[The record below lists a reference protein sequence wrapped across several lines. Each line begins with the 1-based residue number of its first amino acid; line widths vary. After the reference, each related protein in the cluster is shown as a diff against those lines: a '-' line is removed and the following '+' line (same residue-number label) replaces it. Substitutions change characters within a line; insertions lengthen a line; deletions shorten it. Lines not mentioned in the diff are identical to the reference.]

1 MFKNY
6 LVQTYSTQTSFGV
19 GYLEDVSDGLKLTR
33 EISHAK
39 PFTRRSA
46 QKWADRLQAKMTDT
60 RKVEVVRRINWDS
73 QEAMA

>member
-6 LVQTYSTQTSFGV
+6 LVQTYSTHTSFNT
-19 GYLEDVSDGLKLTR
+19 GYLEDVSDGFKLTR
-33 EISHAK
+33 DISHAK

-73 QEAMA
+73 QEALA